1 MTLQWRLYGST
12 PQLYAWIIV
21 STPGASQQTTSTETT
36 STSCPTAS
44 WPSQVSISYQPVV
57 QQIEQNPAF
66 IGLTGGLC
74 YSFTLN
80 YSGVSAGQSLATF
93 VFNQYNGTIVY
104 PCGYFPANLI
114 VSQIQVTVFNGTTFN
129 EINSMWLENDTSQ
142 LNVSSCPLTNYPV
155 SVQSVI
161 LTPPYTPAGPTV
173 EITLRGNIE
182 QMPITNLT
190 AILSLT
196 GRNQTFQF
204 SGVNAS
210 SPLLYEQFRSQ
221 TEIIVGPVSIDSSA
235 IYPMTITGT
244 FENGQTFSFDV
255 QVQVQSAPQS

>member
-1 MTLQWRLYGST
+1 M
-12 PQLYAWIIV
+12 
-21 STPGASQQTTSTETT
+21 
-36 STSCPTAS
+36 
-44 WPSQVSISYQPVV
+44 
-57 QQIEQNPAF
+57 
-66 IGLTGGLC
+66 
-74 YSFTLN
+74 
-80 YSGVSAGQSLATF
+80 
-93 VFNQYNGTIVY
+93 
-104 PCGYFPANLI
+104 
-114 VSQIQVTVFNGTTFN
+114 TVFNGTTFN

-196 GRNQTFQF
+196 ERNQTFQF